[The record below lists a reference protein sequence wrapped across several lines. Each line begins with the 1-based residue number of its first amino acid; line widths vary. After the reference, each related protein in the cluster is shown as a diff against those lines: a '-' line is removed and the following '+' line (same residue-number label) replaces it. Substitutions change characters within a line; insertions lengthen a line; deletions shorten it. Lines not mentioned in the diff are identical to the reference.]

1 MEIKEDRSIAFK
13 PLNVKIQKSRE
24 IILETEMSYGKRNI
38 GVVWD
43 GGNGSTVLLHIIKS
57 VYEEKIPFRVITI
70 DTSAILNEMQDFIKR
85 LKDEWRID
93 LITLK
98 SEDAK
103 SVLESNK
110 DKDKCCYLLKTKVLE
125 DGMKKLGIKALM
137 TAIRWDEESSYANEQ
152 YLSKGGDYVKIN
164 PLLHFMEKDIWEYIR
179 ANNVP
184 YCKLYDKGYKA
195 IRCIPCVEVT
205 EEKGKGDKEE
215 IIERLKSLGY
225 F

>member
-24 IILETEMSYGKRNI
+24 IILETEMSYGKGNI

-57 VYEEKIPFRVITI
+57 VYEDKIPFRVITI
-70 DTSAILNEMQDFIKR
+70 DTSVIFNEMQDFIKR

-152 YLSKGGDYVKIN
+152 YLSKGGDYIKIN
-164 PLLHFMEKDIWEYIR
+164 PLLHFMEKDIWGYIR

-184 YCKLYDKGYKA
+184 YCELYDKGYKA

-205 EEKGKGDKEE
+205 EEKGKGDREE